1 MTEAANNIRK
11 LNKCSVFE
19 TIAHEGPI
27 SRAAIAKRLG
37 LSKQTLSEVVKQL
50 EDEGWVRQVGLH
62 KGSVGRAAMNYEVV
76 PDAAFVAAV
85 DLGGTNVRVAIA
97 DLSCTIFGD
106 ASEKTSP
113 NGGRDVVKQV
123 AELCRSVMAERELP
137 LAKLRLVVV
146 GVPGV
151 PDAET
156 GAVLMAPNIAHLD
169 EIDFNGELRAELGV
183 DVIVEN
189 DVNLAVLGEHW
200 GGIGHGF
207 DDIAY
212 IAIGTG
218 IGAGIMVGGELVRG
232 KNGSAGELGYLPF
245 GADPFDEESL
255 RQGALERATA
265 TDAIRAHY
273 KKLTGEQL
281 QVPEIFDRLNE
292 DENAR
297 IVLDS
302 VAKEVARA
310 CATIMAITDPEQIIF
325 GGSIG
330 RRTELFE
337 RVKLQLAR
345 ISRSTTELGISGLGG
360 RAALIGAAS
369 VGLSQVHATLL
380 TGGIPGAE
388 ISLPP
393 AKLSKLEALVDG

>member
-11 LNKCSVFE
+11 LNKCNVFE

-37 LSKQTLSEVVKQL
+37 LSKQTLSEVAKQL
-50 EDEGWVRQVGLH
+50 EDEGWVRQVGLN

-76 PDAAFVAAV
+76 PDAAYVAAV

-97 DLSCTIFGD
+97 DLSCTIFGE
-106 ASEKTSP
+106 ASEKTNP
-113 NGGRDVVKQV
+113 KGGRDVVEQV
-123 AELCRSVMAERELP
+123 ATICKSVMEKHNLP
-137 LAKLRLVVV
+137 TSKLRLVVV

-151 PDAET
+151 PDAST
-156 GAVLMAPNIAHLD
+156 GAVRMAPNIAHLD
-169 EIDFNGELRAELGV
+169 KIDFSGDLRAELGV

-212 IAIGTG
+212 IAVGTG

-245 GADPFDEESL
+245 GADPFEEESL

-265 TDAIRAHY
+265 TDAIRLHY
-273 KKLTGEQL
+273 HELTGKKLD
-281 QVPEIFDRLNE
+281 VRDIFDRLE
-292 DENAR
+292 TDKNAR
-297 IVLDS
+297 IVLDR
-302 VAKEVARA
+302 VAREIARA
-310 CATIMAITDPEQIIF
+310 CAAIIAITDPEQIIF

-330 RRTELFE
+330 RRIELFE
-337 RVKLQLAR
+337 RVQTQLALLT
-345 ISRSTTELGISGLGG
+345 SSTTELGISGLGG

-369 VGLSQVHATLL
+369 LGLSQVHATLL

-393 AKLSKLEALVDG
+393 AKLSKLGALVDG